1 MEDGTIESSV
11 EAVME
16 KPKDQVGFMS
26 GGMASGGSL
35 NAVGEEIPSC
45 GTAAFVGGTSRSL
58 DVALIPSSLSRFMTK
73 IDAGGTIDKGDLNTA
88 ASVSAGA
95 KEVSASDI
103 MSVLR

>member
-16 KPKDQVGFMS
+16 GPTDQVGLMS

-73 IDAGGTIDKGDLNTA
+73 IDAGGTIDKGDLNTT

>member
-1 MEDGTIESSV
+1 M
-11 EAVME
+11 
-16 KPKDQVGFMS
+16 
-26 GGMASGGSL
+26 
-35 NAVGEEIPSC
+35 
-45 GTAAFVGGTSRSL
+45 L